1 MPFFPMRPVHEE
13 ELIQIKPL
21 LHVQELSLVSICQSR
36 ELARPYLKDN
46 FRGVFNPTPNMATW

>member
-1 MPFFPMRPVHEE
+1 MRPVHEE

-36 ELARPYLKDN
+36 ELAKPYLKDN